1 MADDLAATPDDRT
14 FKPGGALDKIQQLA
28 LKWETKAREAQRS
41 RRAHRLERAAWAFA
55 GALGASVWWYFRH
68 R

>member
-1 MADDLAATPDDRT
+1 MANDLGDESDQT
-14 FKPGGALDKIQQLA
+14 FRPGGALDKLQRLA
-28 LKWETKAREAQRS
+28 RHWEGKWKVAERS

-55 GALGASVWWYFRH
+55 GALGASAFWYYRH